1 MAALRSLLI
10 FNGAAAVYAQAVRAR
25 FPALHVRETTQRDE
39 ALRVLAGGEADA
51 VVVSGPWVDDA
62 MLQAGRTLRWIHALT
77 SGSDTITGSAA
88 LAPHAAVTTS
98 RGAHGPQMAELA
110 LLMMMALAR
119 DLPGM
124 LRNQREGAW
133 TRWPQPLLWGRHAV
147 LIGMG
152 HVGREL
158 ARRCKAMG
166 MRVTGISAAPAPA
179 EDFDAVH
186 GRDRLKETVAE
197 ADFVVVLT
205 AHDARTHHMI
215 DAGVLAAMP
224 GRAFLV
230 NLARGGVVDEQA
242 LVEAL
247 RNETI
252 AGAGLDVYE
261 TEPLAPDHV
270 LRFLPRVIATPHI
283 GGQSDVYAQQVL
295 PMLLDNIAAFEA
307 GDMAAL
313 VNRVR

>member
-51 VVVSGPWVDDA
+51 LVVSGPWVDDA

-88 LAPHAAVTTS
+88 LAPHAVVTTS

-133 TRWPQPLLWGRHAV
+133 TAGRSRCCGGATPCSSAWGTWAANWPGA
-147 LIGMG
+147 
-152 HVGREL
+152 
-158 ARRCKAMG
+158 ARRWACA
-166 MRVTGISAAPAPA
+166 S
-179 EDFDAVH
+179 
-186 GRDRLKETVAE
+186 
-197 ADFVVVLT
+197 
-205 AHDARTHHMI
+205 
-215 DAGVLAAMP
+215 
-224 GRAFLV
+224 RAF
-230 NLARGGVVDEQA
+230 
-242 LVEAL
+242 
-247 RNETI
+247 
-252 AGAGLDVYE
+252 
-261 TEPLAPDHV
+261 
-270 LRFLPRVIATPHI
+270 PRRPRPPRISTRC
-283 GGQSDVYAQQVL
+283 
-295 PMLLDNIAAFEA
+295 
-307 GDMAAL
+307 MAATA
-313 VNRVR
+313 